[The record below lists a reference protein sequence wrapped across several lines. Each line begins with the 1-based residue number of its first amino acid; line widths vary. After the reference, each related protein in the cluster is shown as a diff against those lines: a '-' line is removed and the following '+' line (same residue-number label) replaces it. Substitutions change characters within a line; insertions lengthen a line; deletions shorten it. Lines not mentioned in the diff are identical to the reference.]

1 MLKRFESFNDDKDKI
16 IRTLDSLGI
25 HGGYNITEDLSVDV
39 YNYNGVYIKD
49 KFSDG
54 KLPLKFNKISKW
66 FVLQNNNL
74 TTLEGC
80 PNEVGEGFACTDN
93 LITSLDG
100 CPTITNKSSFN
111 CYNNKLTSMKGCP
124 NEVDQFIFDYNN
136 LTSLEFSTE
145 IVNDRFS
152 CTYNKLTSLEFG
164 PKKVKGDYSVGY
176 NDIYNLDGFEC
187 EFGGEFL
194 GQGNPLNKV
203 FPLDGLDY
211 MDLKAFKTY
220 KVVTEKKVNWK
231 RLEYL
236 YHQFNIEVPDELQL
250 EISLLGYEII

>member
-1 MLKRFESFNDDKDKI
+1 MI
-16 IRTLDSLGI
+16 ITKSNINKFIEGSSMDCSNKGI
-25 HGGYNITEDLSVDV
+25 THIEYIPDGITRL
-39 YNYNGVYIKD
+39 
-49 KFSDG
+49 F
-54 KLPLKFNKISKW
+54 
-66 FVLQNNNL
+66 
-74 TTLEGC
+74 
-80 PNEVGEGFACTDN
+80 
-93 LITSLDG
+93 
-100 CPTITNKSSFN
+100 

-250 EISLLGYEII
+250 ELSLLGYKII

>member
-25 HGGYNITEDLSVDV
+25 HGGYNITKDLAVDV

-187 EFGGEFL
+187 EFVGEFL

-250 EISLLGYEII
+250 ELSLLGYKII

>member
-80 PNEVGEGFACTDN
+80 PNEVGEGFACIDN
-93 LITSLDG
+93 PITSLDG

-211 MDLKAFKTY
+211 IDLKAFKTY

-250 EISLLGYEII
+250 ELSLLGYKII

>member
-1 MLKRFESFNDDKDKI
+1 MRF
-16 IRTLDSLGI
+16 
-25 HGGYNITEDLSVDV
+25 
-39 YNYNGVYIKD
+39 
-49 KFSDG
+49 
-54 KLPLKFNKISKW
+54 
-66 FVLQNNNL
+66 
-74 TTLEGC
+74 
-80 PNEVGEGFACTDN
+80 
-93 LITSLDG
+93 
-100 CPTITNKSSFN
+100 
-111 CYNNKLTSMKGCP
+111 NKLTSMKGCP

-211 MDLKAFKTY
+211 IDLKAFKTY

-250 EISLLGYEII
+250 ELSLLGYEII